1 MLDVVTRA
9 KDVASLQEAIREKA
23 ARIEIEGQISELTS
37 LRLPAGTHLRGAAGA
52 TGAELRFKAGQPGLM
67 LSADHVIADLR
78 LATDETQIALGLAD
92 DVDDLG
98 VLTISNVTTVGR
110 VHLEASGAKRGD
122 LKLDNIHVERA
133 DARMAA
139 HRPAGFGVEVL
150 IGALT
155 VYNSSKSKAS
165 RWTLTARNLSG
176 GSKEHPLRGS
186 GVFIFGGW
194 FVPIDADPSQGPAPT
209 QEGGNIELEL
219 LTTGEVHS
227 NGGIPNGTSNL
238 ITGGIFV
245 GSGVHAR
252 SVVNEGPVT
261 TYGPND
267 MVLDNWGKID
277 TWRGGATVASY
288 GASGIGFVNF
298 GDIDL
303 LKLEGHIETHGMGA
317 RGFNLY
323 DGSLRAAE
331 FQSITTYG
339 DGAIGVQLSKPFGT
353 ITVEGDI
360 RTKGGEGDSLVRGK
374 LVHLKAHALSLKPG
388 AQGDAFTVKG
398 QAVAENSDVP
408 DYDFAAPS
416 SVISRIEVGGKT
428 IIPPL

>member
-1 MLDVVTRA
+1 MPDVTRVNDA
-9 KDVASLQEAIREKA
+9 TSLQEAIDHKA
-23 ARIEIEGQISELTS
+23 ARIEVEGKITDLTS
-37 LRLPAGTHLRGAAGA
+37 VKLPAGTHLRGAGG
-52 TGAELRFKAGQPGLM
+52 GAELHFKAGQPGLM
-67 LSADHVIADLR
+67 LSADHQIADLR
-78 LATDETQIALGLAD
+78 LVTDETQIALGLAD
-92 DVDDLG
+92 DADDLG
-98 VLTISNVTTVGR
+98 SLIIRNMTTVGR
-110 VHLEASGAKRGD
+110 FHLEAARATRGD
-122 LKLDNIHVERA
+122 LNLDNIHVERA

-150 IGALT
+150 IGGLS

-176 GSKEHPLRGS
+176 GSKQHPLRGS

-194 FVPIDADPSQGPAPT
+194 FIPVDADPSQGPAPT

-227 NGGIPNGTSNL
+227 DGGIPAGTSNL
-238 ITGGIFV
+238 ITGGVFV

-252 SVVNEGPVT
+252 HVENAGPVT

-267 MVLDNWGKID
+267 MVLDNWGRID
-277 TWRGGATVASY
+277 AWTGHATVASY
-288 GASGIGFVNF
+288 GDSGIGFVNF

-303 LKLEGHIETHGMGA
+303 LKLEGRIETHGVGA

-323 DGSLRAAE
+323 DGSLKVAE
-331 FQSITTYG
+331 FESITTYG
-339 DGAIGVQLSKPFGT
+339 DGAIGVQLSKPFGSV
-353 ITVEGDI
+353 TVKGDI

-388 AQGDAFTVKG
+388 AKGDAFKVKG
-398 QAVAENSDVP
+398 QVIAENADVP
-408 DYDFAAPS
+408 DYDFAAPP
-416 SVISRIEVGGKT
+416 SVIGLIEVGGKPV
-428 IIPPL
+428 PPSE